1 LVDLWTRQL
10 DRITYRT
17 DQPDIRASEIDSL
30 REQTSD
36 VRDAAQAAA
45 QLARNDLADVKRL
58 LAPLEAKPGTAQPP
72 ETPAVKAERER
83 LTEQASISE
92 SRIKQC
98 EVIIVRADQ
107 LLDRMTRLRGRV
119 VLENLLHRDAS
130 PLSPAVW
137 VKIGPQLGDAMR
149 SLAAAM
155 AR

>member
-1 LVDLWTRQL
+1 
-10 DRITYRT
+10 
-17 DQPDIRASEIDSL
+17 
-30 REQTSD
+30 
-36 VRDAAQAAA
+36 
-45 QLARNDLADVKRL
+45 
-58 LAPLEAKPGTAQPP
+58 
-72 ETPAVKAERER
+72 
-83 LTEQASISE
+83 SE

-137 VKIGPQLGDAMR
+137 TKIGPQLGDALR

-155 AR
+155 ARWAQGGVAALGQQDLTSLAGWAVATIVLWWFGRQLRQRFGHREGVTPGPRDRTLAAAIDGVGLVLVPILAVWLVGRLLAASQPPPPLD